1 MKLWKNTT
9 GTAKIDDRFVRFG
22 HKGSADILGIMM
34 GGRFLAIEVKTGRA
48 VQTVEQQTYQRIVE
62 MMGGLYVLAR
72 SVEDVAEA
80 LSPAS

>member
-1 MKLWKNTT
+1 
-9 GTAKIDDRFVRFG
+9 
-22 HKGSADILGIMM
+22 M